1 MSQALTFNPDQSRT
15 LDKRV
20 ERIDVNIGSLIVT
33 ETNEPVLVKEGEF
46 HDAGSVASLT
56 LYSPSGA
63 RCVVYYF
70 DEEVPEPATRG
81 DSGGSGGSFESRTVA
96 ELRDLAKERG
106 LTVEGKKG
114 KRPVKADFIR
124 ALRG

>member
-20 ERIDVNIGSLIVT
+20 ERIDVNIGSLLVT
-33 ETNEPVLVKEGEF
+33 ETDSPVLIEEGSEF
-46 HDAGSVASLT
+46 DAGSVANLT
-56 LYSPSGA
+56 LYSPDGA

-70 DEEVPEPATRG
+70 DEGVPAPATRG
-81 DSGGSGGSFESRTVA
+81 DSGGSGGSYDSRTVT

-106 LTVEGKKG
+106 LTVKGKKG
-114 KRPVKADFIR
+114 NKPTKADFIK